1 MKLFDQK
8 HVVGVFRG
16 FSDSGMEFHADLV
29 LPYRDELQS
38 IPMHGQ
44 FVLVQL
50 EHEDEA
56 VLGRITSVAAE
67 GRLVSPIGEDYAI
80 RAVRD
85 DRPIPD
91 ELRDQYLKYRVD
103 IRVLGVE
110 RLAGDKLIFVPSH
123 RRLPHVGAKVAF
135 CSREVLAEVAN
146 AGNGDAD
153 GAEIGFLA
161 FGEFVYAGD
170 DPRATAEDWMVL
182 LQPPILPRFQVAQLA
197 SRRSFVFARAGFG
210 KSNLIKLLFSRLYAT
225 DPVLESRAGQAKIGT
240 VIFDPDGEYFWP
252 DAHGRPGLCDV
263 AELTDRLVVFT
274 AQQAPSAAYQSFVV
288 DQVKLDIRQLSAQR
302 VLGIA
307 LPAERQDQQNVTKLK
322 SLGTEPWTRLVDLI
336 AAHRYDVNPAEIR
349 RICGIKPANEE
360 QQTNAT
366 IGNMVRVV
374 DALHD
379 PSSQT
384 LRALKT
390 ALGDGKLC
398 VVDISQLRGQ
408 RGLQLASI
416 ILAEIFAHNASEF
429 TKARP
434 RSVPCIAVVEEAQA
448 VLGAGSSSASAED
461 SPFVS
466 WVKEGRKYGLGAV
479 LVTQQPGS
487 IPAELLSQGD
497 NFFVF
502 HLLSAGDL
510 FALKRANAHF
520 SDDLLATL
528 LNEPLV
534 GHGVFWS
541 SAPGTDRS
549 ARPYPLPVRVL
560 SFESEHRQ
568 RRDPSYS
575 GAPVDCY
582 AARLRGRFR
591 AALAAAVPG
600 PGSAAAAGTRVNPG
614 PGADAGPGVDA
625 EQAYRRAAISAL
637 RKRPEFAQRLSGG
650 QGLTWGRV
658 QAWLAQAAPPE
669 EVVGDRF
676 QWAKA
681 VVLPAL
687 LDILGPEGSG
697 WRTETRARPDSPGS
711 SQTWIFLTDTV
722 EEIEHAPPPE
732 DQNLLSR
739 TKGADSPGSSSA
751 PPAAGAL
758 R

>member
-1 MKLFDQK
+1 VKLFDPAN
-8 HVVGVFRG
+8 VVGVFRG

-29 LPYRDELQS
+29 LPYREELQS

-50 EHEDEA
+50 TREDEA

-110 RLAGDKLIFVPSH
+110 RVDGDKLIFVPSH
-123 RRLPHVGAKVAF
+123 RRLPHVGAKVAL
-135 CSREVLAEVAN
+135 CSDEVLADVAN
-146 AGNGDAD
+146 AVDA
-153 GAEIGFLA
+153 GPSAAEIGFLA

-170 DPRATAEDWMVL
+170 DPRAGAEDWMVTL
-182 LQPPILPRFQVAQLA
+182 HPAILPKFQVSQLV

-225 DPVLESRAGQAKIGT
+225 DPVLPSPGRAPAGVGT

-263 AELTDRLVVFT
+263 PSLTERLVVFT
-274 AQQAPSAAYQSFVV
+274 GQQAPSPAYQSFVV
-288 DQVKLDIRQLSAQR
+288 DKVKLDIRQLSAQR
-302 VLGIA
+302 VIGIA

-322 SLGTEPWTRLVDLI
+322 SLGTERWTRLVDLI
-336 AAHRYDVNPAEIR
+336 AAHRYDVDPAEIR

-360 QQTNAT
+360 AQTNAI

-379 PSSQT
+379 PSSQM

-390 ALGDGKLC
+390 SLSDGKLC
-398 VVDISQLRGQ
+398 VVDISQLRGH

-416 ILAEIFAHNASEF
+416 ILAEIFSHNQREF
-429 TKARP
+429 TKAKP
-434 RSVPCIAVVEEAQA
+434 EIVPCIAVVEEAQT
-448 VLGAGSSSASAED
+448 VLAPSVTSAED

-487 IPAELLSQGD
+487 IPPELLSQGD

-510 FALKRANAHF
+510 AALKRANAHF

-560 SFESEHRQ
+560 SFEAEHREL
-568 RRDPSYS
+568 RDPSYS
-575 GAPVDCY
+575 LGPVDCY

-591 AALAAAVPG
+591 GALAAAA
-600 PGSAAAAGTRVNPG
+600 SAASAPAA
-614 PGADAGPGVDA
+614 GVDA
-625 EQAYRRAAISAL
+625 EAAYRKAAISAL
-637 RKRPEFAQRLSGG
+637 RNRPEFAQRLASGHG
-650 QGLTWGRV
+650 VAWGKV
-658 QAWLAQAAPPE
+658 QAWLMHAAPPA

-676 QWAKA
+676 EWAYQ
-681 VVLPAL
+681 VVRPAL
-687 LDILGPEGSG
+687 LEILGPEGSG
-697 WRTETRARPDSPGS
+697 WRTEKRPHPERPGA
-711 SQTWIFLTDTV
+711 SQTWIMLTETV
-722 EEIEHAPPPE
+722 EDVEHATPPE
-732 DQNLLSR
+732 EQ
-739 TKGADSPGSSSA
+739 P
-751 PPAAGAL
+751 
-758 R
+758 

>member
-1 MKLFDQK
+1 MKLFDPAN
-8 HVVGVFRG
+8 VVGVFRG

-29 LPYRDELQS
+29 LPYREELQS

-50 EHEDEA
+50 TREDEA

-110 RLAGDKLIFVPSH
+110 RVAGDKLIFVPSH
-123 RRLPHVGAKVAF
+123 RRLPHVGAKVAL
-135 CSREVLAEVAN
+135 CSDEVLAEVAN
-146 AGNGDAD
+146 ANGSSGPGA
-153 GAEIGFLA
+153 AEIGFLA

-170 DPRATAEDWMVL
+170 DPRAGGEDWMVL
-182 LQPPILPRFQVAQLA
+182 LSPPILPKFQVSQLV

-225 DPVLESRAGQAKIGT
+225 DPVTQSRAGAAKVGT

-252 DAHGRPGLCDV
+252 DSAGRPGLCDV
-263 AELTDRLVVFT
+263 PSLTDRLVVFT
-274 AQQAPSAAYQSFVV
+274 GQQAPSAAYQSFVV
-288 DQVKLDIRQLSAQR
+288 DQVKLDIRQLHPQR
-302 VLGIA
+302 VLSIA
-307 LPAERQDQQNVTKLK
+307 LPADRQDQQNVTKLK
-322 SLGTEPWTRLVDLI
+322 TLGGGERWTRLVDLI
-336 AAHRYDVNPAEIR
+336 AAHRYDADPAEIR
-349 RICGIKPANEE
+349 KICGIKPANEE
-360 QQTNAT
+360 QQTNAI

-379 PSSQT
+379 PASQM
-384 LRALKT
+384 LRALKK
-390 ALGDGKLC
+390 ALSDGKLC

-408 RGLQLASI
+408 RGLHLASI
-416 ILAEIFAHNASEF
+416 ILAEIFAHNQREF
-429 TKARP
+429 TKAQP
-434 RSVPCIAVVEEAQA
+434 RNVPCIAVVEEAQT
-448 VLGAGSSSASAED
+448 VLSGSGAPGASSDGD

-510 FALKRANAHF
+510 AALKRANAHF

-560 SFESEHRQ
+560 SFEAEHRLL
-568 RRDPSYS
+568 RDPSYA
-575 GAPVDCY
+575 GGPVACY
-582 AARLRGRFR
+582 AAWLRERFR
-591 AALAAAVPG
+591 GALAAAAPG
-600 PGSAAAAGTRVNPG
+600 AAAPGAAAAAAAAGTGGRDRAAA
-614 PGADAGPGVDA
+614 ADGDADGDAPAGVDA
-625 EQAYRRAAISAL
+625 EAAYRKAAIAAL
-637 RKRPEFAQRLSGG
+637 RRRAEFAQRLNSG
-650 QGLTWGRV
+650 QGLAWGRV
-658 QAWLAQAAPPE
+658 QSWLAQAAPPE

-676 QWAKA
+676 QWAYH
-681 VVLPAL
+681 VVRPAL
-687 LDILGPEGSG
+687 LEILGPEGSG
-697 WRTETRARPDSPGS
+697 WRTEKHPHPERPGA
-711 SQTWIFLTDTV
+711 SQTWIVLTDTV
-722 EEIEHAPPPE
+722 EDVEHAPPPQE
-732 DQNLLSR
+732 Q
-739 TKGADSPGSSSA
+739 P
-751 PPAAGAL
+751 
-758 R
+758 

>member
-1 MKLFDQK
+1 MKLFDPGN
-8 HVVGVFRG
+8 VVGVFRG

-29 LPYRDELQS
+29 LPYREELQS

-50 EHEDEA
+50 TREDEA

-110 RLAGDKLIFVPSH
+110 RVDGDKLIFVPSH
-123 RRLPHVGAKVAF
+123 RRLPHVGAKVAL
-135 CSREVLAEVAN
+135 CSDEVLAGVAN
-146 AGNGDAD
+146 AVDA
-153 GAEIGFLA
+153 GPSAAEIGFLA

-170 DPRATAEDWMVL
+170 DPRAGAEDWMVTL
-182 LQPPILPRFQVAQLA
+182 HPAILPKFQVSQLV

-225 DPVLESRAGQAKIGT
+225 DPVLPSPGRAPAGVGT

-263 AELTDRLVVFT
+263 PSLTERLVVFT
-274 AQQAPSAAYQSFVV
+274 GQQAPSPAYQSFVV
-288 DQVKLDIRQLSAQR
+288 DKVKLDIRQLSAQR
-302 VLGIA
+302 VIGIA

-322 SLGTEPWTRLVDLI
+322 SLGTERWTRLVDLV
-336 AAHRYDVNPAEIR
+336 AAHRYDVDPAEIR

-360 QQTNAT
+360 AQTNAI

-379 PSSQT
+379 PSSQM

-390 ALGDGKLC
+390 SLSDGKLC
-398 VVDISQLRGQ
+398 VVDISQLRGH

-416 ILAEIFAHNASEF
+416 ILAEIFSHNQREF
-429 TKARP
+429 TKAKP
-434 RSVPCIAVVEEAQA
+434 EIVPCIAVVEEAQT
-448 VLGAGSSSASAED
+448 VLAPSVTSAED

-487 IPAELLSQGD
+487 IPPELLSQGD

-510 FALKRANAHF
+510 AALKRANAHF

-560 SFESEHRQ
+560 SFEAEHREL
-568 RRDPSYS
+568 RDPSYS
-575 GAPVDCY
+575 RGPVDCY
-582 AARLRGRFR
+582 AARLRARFR
-591 AALAAAVPG
+591 GALAAA
-600 PGSAAAAGTRVNPG
+600 AATPAA
-614 PGADAGPGVDA
+614 GVDA
-625 EQAYRRAAISAL
+625 EAAYRKAAITAL
-637 RKRPEFAQRLSGG
+637 RNRPEFGQRLASGHG
-650 QGLTWGRV
+650 VTWGKV
-658 QAWLAQAAPPE
+658 QAWLTQAAPPE

-676 QWAKA
+676 EWAYQ
-681 VVLPAL
+681 VVRPAL
-687 LDILGPEGSG
+687 LEILGPEGSG
-697 WRTETRARPDSPGS
+697 WRTEKRPHPERPGA
-711 SQTWIFLTDTV
+711 SQTWILLTETV
-722 EEIEHAPPPE
+722 EDVEHATPPE
-732 DQNLLSR
+732 EQ
-739 TKGADSPGSSSA
+739 P
-751 PPAAGAL
+751 
-758 R
+758 

>member
-1 MKLFDQK
+1 MKLFDPGN
-8 HVVGVFRG
+8 VVGVFRG

-29 LPYRDELQS
+29 LPYREDLQS
-38 IPMHGQ
+38 IPIHGQ

-50 EHEDEA
+50 TREDEA

-103 IRVLGVE
+103 IRVLGIE

-123 RRLPHVGAKVAF
+123 RRLPHVGAKVAL
-135 CSREVLAEVAN
+135 CSDEVLAEVAN
-146 AGNGDAD
+146 AVD
-153 GAEIGFLA
+153 GGPSAAEIGFLA

-170 DPRATAEDWMVL
+170 DPRAGAEDWMVTL
-182 LQPPILPRFQVAQLA
+182 HPAILPTFQVSQLV

-225 DPVLESRAGQAKIGT
+225 DPVLPSPGRAPAGVGT

-263 AELTDRLVVFT
+263 PQLTERLVVFT
-274 AQQAPSAAYQSFVV
+274 GQQAPSPAYQSFVV
-288 DQVKLDIRQLSAQR
+288 DKVKLDIRQLSAQR
-302 VLGIA
+302 VIGIA

-322 SLGTEPWTRLVDLI
+322 QLGAERWTRLVDLI
-336 AAHRYDVNPAEIR
+336 AAHRYDVDPAEIR
-349 RICGIKPANEE
+349 RICGIKPATEE
-360 QQTNAT
+360 VQTNAI

-379 PSSQT
+379 PSSQM

-390 ALGDGKLC
+390 SLSDGKLC

-416 ILAEIFAHNASEF
+416 ILAEIFTHNQREF
-429 TKARP
+429 TKAKP
-434 RSVPCIAVVEEAQA
+434 EIVPCIAVVEEAQT
-448 VLGAGSSSASAED
+448 VLAPGATSAED

-487 IPAELLSQGD
+487 IPSELLSQGD

-510 FALKRANAHF
+510 AALKRANAHF

-560 SFESEHRQ
+560 SFEAENREL
-568 RRDPSYS
+568 RDPSYRLS
-575 GAPVDCY
+575 PVDCY

-591 AALAAAVPG
+591 GALAAAAPDR
-600 PGSAAAAGTRVNPG
+600 AAA
-614 PGADAGPGVDA
+614 GVDA
-625 EQAYRRAAISAL
+625 EAAYRKAAVTAL
-637 RKRPEFAQRLSGG
+637 RNRPEFAQRLASGG
-650 QGLTWGRV
+650 VAWGTV
-658 QAWLAQAAPPE
+658 QAWLRQAAPPAD
-669 EVVGDRF
+669 VVGDRF
-676 QWAKA
+676 DWAYQ

-687 LDILGPEGSG
+687 REILGPEGSG
-697 WRTETRARPDSPGS
+697 WRTEKRPHPERPGA
-711 SQTWIFLTDTV
+711 SQTWILLTETV
-722 EEIEHAPPPE
+722 EDVEHATPPE
-732 DQNLLSR
+732 EQ
-739 TKGADSPGSSSA
+739 P
-751 PPAAGAL
+751 
-758 R
+758 

>member
-1 MKLFDQK
+1 VKLFDPAN
-8 HVVGVFRG
+8 VVGVFRG

-29 LPYRDELQS
+29 LPYREELQS

-50 EHEDEA
+50 TREDEA

-110 RLAGDKLIFVPSH
+110 RVDGDKLIFVPSH
-123 RRLPHVGAKVAF
+123 RRLPHVGAKVAL
-135 CSREVLAEVAN
+135 CSDEVLADVAN
-146 AGNGDAD
+146 AAGGPEPSA
-153 GAEIGFLA
+153 AEIGFLA

-170 DPRATAEDWMVL
+170 DPRAGAEDWMVTL
-182 LQPPILPRFQVAQLA
+182 HPAILPKFQVSQLV

-225 DPVLESRAGQAKIGT
+225 DPVLPSPGRAPAGVGT

-263 AELTDRLVVFT
+263 PSLTERLVVFT
-274 AQQAPSAAYQSFVV
+274 GQQAPSPAYQSFVV
-288 DQVKLDIRQLSAQR
+288 DKVKLDIRQLSAQR
-302 VLGIA
+302 VIGIA

-322 SLGTEPWTRLVDLI
+322 SLGTERWTRLVDLI
-336 AAHRYDVNPAEIR
+336 AAHRYDVDPAEIR

-360 QQTNAT
+360 AQTNAI

-379 PSSQT
+379 PSSQM

-390 ALGDGKLC
+390 SLSDGKLC
-398 VVDISQLRGQ
+398 VVDISQLRGH

-416 ILAEIFAHNASEF
+416 ILAEIFSHNQREF
-429 TKARP
+429 TKAKP
-434 RSVPCIAVVEEAQA
+434 EIVPCIAVVEEAQT
-448 VLGAGSSSASAED
+448 VLAPSVTSAED

-487 IPAELLSQGD
+487 IPPELLSQGD

-510 FALKRANAHF
+510 AALKRANAHF

-560 SFESEHRQ
+560 SFEAEHREL
-568 RRDPSYS
+568 RDPSYS
-575 GAPVDCY
+575 RGPVDCY
-582 AARLRGRFR
+582 AARLRARFR
-591 AALAAAVPG
+591 GALAAA
-600 PGSAAAAGTRVNPG
+600 AATPTA
-614 PGADAGPGVDA
+614 GVDA
-625 EQAYRRAAISAL
+625 EAAYRKAAISAL
-637 RKRPEFAQRLSGG
+637 RNRAEFGQRLASGNG
-650 QGLTWGRV
+650 VTWGKV
-658 QAWLAQAAPPE
+658 QAWLTQAAPPE

-676 QWAKA
+676 EWAYQ
-681 VVLPAL
+681 VVRPAL
-687 LDILGPEGSG
+687 LEILGPEGSG
-697 WRTETRARPDSPGS
+697 WRTEKRPHPERPGA
-711 SQTWIFLTDTV
+711 SQTWILLTETV
-722 EEIEHAPPPE
+722 EDVEHATPPE
-732 DQNLLSR
+732 EQ
-739 TKGADSPGSSSA
+739 P
-751 PPAAGAL
+751 
-758 R
+758 

>member
-1 MKLFDQK
+1 MFERDN
-8 HVVGVFRG
+8 VVGVFRG

-29 LPYRDELQS
+29 LPYRDKLQS

-80 RAVRD
+80 RSVRD

-110 RLAGDKLIFVPSH
+110 RLSGGKLIFVPSH
-123 RRLPHVGAKVAF
+123 RRLPHVGAKVAL
-135 CSREVLAEVAN
+135 CSDEVLAEVAN
-146 AGNGDAD
+146 ANEATDDA
-153 GAEIGFLA
+153 AEIGFLA

-170 DPRATAEDWMVL
+170 DPRVAAEDWMVVMD
-182 LQPPILPRFQVAQLA
+182 PPILPRFQVSQLV

-210 KSNLIKLLFSRLYAT
+210 KSNLIKLLFSRLYAA
-225 DPVLESRAGQAKIGT
+225 DPVFNSRPVGT

-252 DAHGRPGLCDV
+252 DAQGRPGLCDV
-263 AELTDRLVVFT
+263 PGLTDRLVVFT
-274 AQQAPSAAYQSFVV
+274 SQQAPSPAYQSFVV

-322 SLGTEPWTRLVDLI
+322 SLGIERWTRLVDLI
-336 AAHRYDVNPAEIR
+336 AAHRYDVDPAEIR
-349 RICGIKPANEE
+349 KICGIKPANEE
-360 QQTNAT
+360 QQTNAI

-374 DALHD
+374 DGLHD
-379 PSSQT
+379 PSSQM

-390 ALGDGKLC
+390 ALSDGKLC

-408 RGLQLASI
+408 RGLHLASI
-416 ILAEIFAHNASEF
+416 ILADIFAHNASEF
-429 TKARP
+429 TKASP
-434 RSVPCIAVVEEAQA
+434 RAVPCIAVVEEAQA
-448 VLGAGSSSASAED
+448 VLAPGASSAED
-461 SPFVS
+461 GPFVS

-479 LVTQQPGS
+479 LITQQPGS

-510 FALKRANAHF
+510 AALKRANAHF

-560 SFESEHRQ
+560 SFEAEHRLL
-568 RRDPSYS
+568 RDPSYTS
-575 GAPVDCY
+575 GQVDCY
-582 AARLRGRFR
+582 ASRLRGQFR
-591 AALAAAVPG
+591 AALPADPG
-600 PGSAAAAGTRVNPG
+600 AAG
-614 PGADAGPGVDA
+614 DA
-625 EQAYRRAAISAL
+625 EGAYREAAIAAL
-637 RKRPEFAQRLSGG
+637 RKHPEFGQRLASG
-650 QGLTWGRV
+650 QGLPWGLV
-658 QAWLAQAAPPE
+658 QRWLAQAAPPE
-669 EVVGDRF
+669 EVVGDQF
-676 QWAKA
+676 QWARN
-681 VVLPAL
+681 VVRPAL
-687 LDILGPEGSG
+687 LRILGPEGSG
-697 WRTETRARPDSPGS
+697 WRTATRPRADRPGS
-711 SQTWIFLTDTV
+711 SQVWIFLTQT
-722 EEIEHAPPPE
+722 IEHVEHATPPDE
-732 DQNLLSR
+732 S
-739 TKGADSPGSSSA
+739 
-751 PPAAGAL
+751 
-758 R
+758 

>member
-1 MKLFDQK
+1 MKLFDPGN
-8 HVVGVFRG
+8 VVGVFRG

-29 LPYRDELQS
+29 LPYREELQS

-110 RLAGDKLIFVPSH
+110 RVSGDKLIFVPSH
-123 RRLPHVGAKVAF
+123 RRLPHVGAKVAL
-135 CSREVLAEVAN
+135 CSDEVLADVAN
-146 AGNGDAD
+146 ATDSEPSA
-153 GAEIGFLA
+153 AEIGFLA

-170 DPRATAEDWMVL
+170 DPRAGDEDWMAR
-182 LQPPILPRFQVAQLA
+182 LQPAILPKFQVSQLV

-225 DPVLESRAGQAKIGT
+225 EPVTRSRGGAAKAGT

-252 DAHGRPGLCDV
+252 DAAERPGLCDV
-263 AELTDRLVVFT
+263 PELTDRLVVFT
-274 AQQAPSAAYQSFVV
+274 SQHAPSAAYQSFVV
-288 DQVKLDIRQLSAQR
+288 DQVKLDIRRLHPQR

-307 LPAERQDQQNVTKLK
+307 LPADRQDQQNVTKLK
-322 SLGTEPWTRLVDLI
+322 ALGSGEQWTRLVDLI
-336 AAHRYDVNPAEIR
+336 AAHRYQADPAEIR
-349 RICGIKPANEE
+349 KICGIRPANEE
-360 QQTNAT
+360 QQTNAI

-379 PSSQT
+379 PSSQM

-390 ALGDGKLC
+390 ALSDGKLC

-416 ILAEIFAHNASEF
+416 ILAEIFSHNQREF
-429 TKARP
+429 TKAKP
-434 RSVPCIAVVEEAQA
+434 EIVPCIAVLEEAQT
-448 VLGAGSSSASAED
+448 VLAPSATSAED

-487 IPAELLSQGD
+487 IPPELLSQGD

-510 FALKRANAHF
+510 AALKRANAHF

-560 SFESEHRQ
+560 SFEAEHREL
-568 RRDPSYS
+568 RDPSYS
-575 GAPVDCY
+575 LGPVDCY

-591 AALAAAVPG
+591 GALAAAAP
-600 PGSAAAAGTRVNPG
+600 AAAAPA
-614 PGADAGPGVDA
+614 ADVDA
-625 EQAYRRAAISAL
+625 EAAYRKAAISAL
-637 RKRPEFAQRLSGG
+637 RNRPEFGQRLASGHG
-650 QGLTWGRV
+650 VAWGRV
-658 QAWLAQAAPPE
+658 QAWLMHAAPPE

-676 QWAKA
+676 EWAYQ
-681 VVLPAL
+681 VVRPAL
-687 LDILGPEGSG
+687 LEILGPEGSG
-697 WRTETRARPDSPGS
+697 WRTEKRPHPERPGA
-711 SQTWIFLTDTV
+711 SQTWILLTETV
-722 EEIEHAPPPE
+722 ADVEHATPPE
-732 DQNLLSR
+732 EQ
-739 TKGADSPGSSSA
+739 P
-751 PPAAGAL
+751 
-758 R
+758 

>member
-1 MKLFDQK
+1 VKLFDK
-8 HVVGVFRG
+8 EHVVGVFRG

-29 LPYRDELQS
+29 LPYREELQS

-50 EHEDEA
+50 EHENEA

-123 RRLPHVGAKVAF
+123 RRLPHVGAKVAL
-135 CSREVLAEVAN
+135 CSPEVLREVAN
-146 AGNGDAD
+146 ASEADTDA
-153 GAEIGFLA
+153 AEIGFLA

-170 DPRATAEDWMVL
+170 DPRVGAEDWMVL
-182 LQPPILPRFQVAQLA
+182 LHPPILPRFHVSQLV

-210 KSNLIKLLFSRLYAT
+210 KSNLIKLLFSRLYTA
-225 DPVLESRAGQAKIGT
+225 DPVLASRAGPVGVGT

-252 DAHGRPGLCDV
+252 DAHGRPGLADV
-263 AELTDRLVVFT
+263 PELTDRLVVFT
-274 AQQAPSAAYQSFVV
+274 SQQAPSPVYRSFVV

-302 VLGIA
+302 VLSIA

-322 SLGTEPWTRLVDLI
+322 GLSPERWTRLVDLI
-336 AAHRYDVNPAEIR
+336 AAYRHDADPAEVR
-349 RICGIKPANEE
+349 KICGIRPANEE
-360 QQTNAT
+360 QQTYAI

-374 DALHD
+374 ESLHD
-379 PSSQT
+379 PASQL

-390 ALGDGKLC
+390 ALAAGKLC

-408 RGLQLASI
+408 RGLHLASI
-416 ILAEIFAHNASEF
+416 ILADIFAHNASEF
-429 TKARP
+429 TKESP
-434 RSVPCIAVVEEAQA
+434 RIIPCIAVIEEAQA
-448 VLGAGSSSASAED
+448 VLSPAATSAED
-461 SPFVS
+461 GPFVS

-479 LVTQQPGS
+479 LITQQPGS
-487 IPAELLSQGD
+487 IPPELLSQGD

-510 FALKRANAHF
+510 TALKRANAHF
-520 SDDLLATL
+520 SNDLLATL

-541 SAPGTDRS
+541 SAPGTDQA

-560 SFESEHRQ
+560 SFDAEHRFK
-568 RRDPSYS
+568 RDPAYS
-575 GAPVDCY
+575 GEPVACY
-582 AARLRGRFR
+582 AATLRARFQ
-591 AALAAAVPG
+591 AALPQGAGRDAEGAYRNAAV
-600 PGSAAAAGTRVNPG
+600 R
-614 PGADAGPGVDA
+614 
-625 EQAYRRAAISAL
+625 AL
-637 RKRPEFAQRLSGG
+637 RKHPEFGQRLASG
-650 QGLTWGRV
+650 QGVPWGLV
-658 QAWLAQAAPPE
+658 QRWLATAAPPE
-669 EVVGDRF
+669 EVVGDQF
-676 QWAKA
+676 EWARR
-681 VVLPAL
+681 VVRPAL
-687 LDILGPEGSG
+687 TEILGPEGSG
-697 WRTETRARPDSPGS
+697 WRTERRPRADRPGS
-711 SQTWIFLTDTV
+711 SQVWIFITDTV
-722 EEIEHAPPPE
+722 EEVEHATPPE
-732 DQNLLSR
+732 EQ
-739 TKGADSPGSSSA
+739 
-751 PPAAGAL
+751 
-758 R
+758 

>member
-1 MKLFDQK
+1 VKLFDPG

-29 LPYRDELQS
+29 LPYREQLQS

-110 RLAGDKLIFVPSH
+110 RAAGDKLIFVPSH
-123 RRLPHVGAKVAF
+123 RRLPHVGAKVAL
-135 CSREVLAEVAN
+135 CSDEVLAEVAN
-146 AGNGDAD
+146 AGARDPGSGPD

-170 DPRATAEDWMVL
+170 DPRAKAEDWMVRL
-182 LQPPILPRFQVAQLA
+182 SPPILPRFQVAQLA

-225 DPVLESRAGQAKIGT
+225 DPLLEYRSGQARIGT
-240 VIFDPDGEYFWP
+240 IIFDPDGEYFWP

-263 AELTDRLVVFT
+263 PDLTERLVVFT

-288 DQVKLDIRQLSAQR
+288 DQVKLDIRQLSPQR

-307 LPAERQDQQNVTKLK
+307 LPADRQDQQNVTKLK
-322 SLGTEPWTRLVDLI
+322 SLAAERWTRLVDLI
-336 AAHRYDVNPAEIR
+336 AAHRYDVDPAQIR

-360 QQTNAT
+360 QQTNAI

-379 PSSQT
+379 PSSQM
-384 LRALKT
+384 LRALTT
-390 ALGDGKLC
+390 ALRDGKLC

-408 RGLQLASI
+408 RGLHLASI
-416 ILAEIFAHNASEF
+416 VLAEIFAHNAREF
-429 TKARP
+429 TKATP
-434 RSVPCIAVVEEAQA
+434 AIIPCIAVVEEAQA
-448 VLGAGSSSASAED
+448 VLGAGGPAAED

-520 SDDLLATL
+520 SDDLLAAL

-560 SFESEHRQ
+560 SFEAEHEQ
-568 RRDPSYS
+568 RLDPTYS
-575 GAPVDCY
+575 GEPVDCY
-582 AARLRGRFR
+582 AAGLRERFR
-591 AALAAAVPG
+591 TALAAAG
-600 PGSAAAAGTRVNPG
+600 PASL
-614 PGADAGPGVDA
+614 DAEPPVDA
-625 EQAYRRAAISAL
+625 ELAYRRAAIAAL
-637 RKRPEFAQRLSGG
+637 RKRAEFGQRLSSGE
-650 QGLTWGRV
+650 GLAWGKV
-658 QAWLAQAAPPE
+658 QAWLAQAAPPD

-676 QWAKA
+676 QWART
-681 VVLPAL
+681 VVRPAL

-697 WRTETRARPDSPGS
+697 WQAETRARPDKPGS
-711 SQTWIFLTDTV
+711 SQTWIFLTQTV
-722 EEIEHAPPPE
+722 EEVEHAPPPE
-732 DQNLLSR
+732 DQN
-739 TKGADSPGSSSA
+739 P
-751 PPAAGAL
+751 
-758 R
+758 

>member
-1 MKLFDQK
+1 MKLFDPGN
-8 HVVGVFRG
+8 VVGVFRG

-29 LPYRDELQS
+29 LPYREELQS

-50 EHEDEA
+50 TREDEA

-110 RLAGDKLIFVPSH
+110 RVAGDRLIFVPSH
-123 RRLPHVGAKVAF
+123 RRLPHVGAKVAL
-135 CSREVLAEVAN
+135 CSDEVLADVAN
-146 AGNGDAD
+146 AVDA
-153 GAEIGFLA
+153 GPSAAEIGFLA

-170 DPRATAEDWMVL
+170 DPRAGAEDWMVT
-182 LQPPILPRFQVAQLA
+182 LQPAILPKFQVAQLV

-225 DPVLESRAGQAKIGT
+225 DPALPSPGRASAGVGT

-263 AELTDRLVVFT
+263 PSLAQRLVVFT
-274 AQQAPSAAYQSFVV
+274 GQRAPSPAYQSFVV
-288 DQVKLDIRQLSAQR
+288 DKVKLDIRQLSAQR

-307 LPAERQDQQNVTKLK
+307 LPADRQDQQNVTKLK
-322 SLGTEPWTRLVDLI
+322 SLGTERWTRLVDLI
-336 AAHRYDVNPAEIR
+336 AAHRYDVDPAEIR

-360 QQTNAT
+360 QQTNAI

-379 PSSQT
+379 PSSQM

-390 ALGDGKLC
+390 ALSDGKLC

-416 ILAEIFAHNASEF
+416 ILAEIFSHNQREF
-429 TKARP
+429 TKAKP
-434 RSVPCIAVVEEAQA
+434 EIVPCIAVVEEAQT
-448 VLGAGSSSASAED
+448 VLAPSATSAED

-487 IPAELLSQGD
+487 IPPELLSQGD

-510 FALKRANAHF
+510 AALKRANAHF

-560 SFESEHRQ
+560 SFEAEHREL
-568 RRDPSYS
+568 RDPSYS
-575 GAPVDCY
+575 LGPVDCY

-591 AALAAAVPG
+591 GALAAAAP
-600 PGSAAAAGTRVNPG
+600 AATAPAA
-614 PGADAGPGVDA
+614 GVDA
-625 EQAYRRAAISAL
+625 EAAYRKAAISAL
-637 RKRPEFAQRLSGG
+637 RNRPEFGQRLASGHG
-650 QGLTWGRV
+650 VAWGKV
-658 QAWLAQAAPPE
+658 QAWLTQAAPPE

-676 QWAKA
+676 EWAYQ
-681 VVLPAL
+681 VVRPAL
-687 LDILGPEGSG
+687 LEILGPEGSG
-697 WRTETRARPDSPGS
+697 WRTEKRPHPERPGA
-711 SQTWIFLTDTV
+711 SQTWILLTETV
-722 EEIEHAPPPE
+722 EDVEHATPPE
-732 DQNLLSR
+732 EQ
-739 TKGADSPGSSSA
+739 P
-751 PPAAGAL
+751 
-758 R
+758 

>member
-1 MKLFDQK
+1 VKLFDPGN
-8 HVVGVFRG
+8 VVGVFRG

-29 LPYRDELQS
+29 LPYREELQS

-50 EHEDEA
+50 TREDEA

-110 RLAGDKLIFVPSH
+110 RVAGDRLIFVPSH
-123 RRLPHVGAKVAF
+123 RRLPHVGAKVAL
-135 CSREVLAEVAN
+135 CSDEVLADVAN
-146 AGNGDAD
+146 AVDA
-153 GAEIGFLA
+153 GPSAAEIGFLA

-170 DPRATAEDWMVL
+170 DPRAGAEDWMVT
-182 LQPPILPRFQVAQLA
+182 LQPAILPKFQVAQLV

-225 DPVLESRAGQAKIGT
+225 DPALPSGGRTSAGVGT

-263 AELTDRLVVFT
+263 PSLAERLVVFT
-274 AQQAPSAAYQSFVV
+274 GQRAPSPAYQSFVV
-288 DQVKLDIRQLSAQR
+288 DKVKLDIRQLSAQR

-307 LPAERQDQQNVTKLK
+307 LPADRQDQQNVTKLK
-322 SLGTEPWTRLVDLI
+322 SLGTERWTRLVDLI
-336 AAHRYDVNPAEIR
+336 AAHRYDVDPAEIR

-360 QQTNAT
+360 QQTNAI

-379 PSSQT
+379 PSSQM

-390 ALGDGKLC
+390 ALSDGKLC

-416 ILAEIFAHNASEF
+416 ILAEIFSHNQREF
-429 TKARP
+429 TKAKP
-434 RSVPCIAVVEEAQA
+434 EIVPCIAVVEEAQT
-448 VLGAGSSSASAED
+448 VLAPSATSAED

-487 IPAELLSQGD
+487 IPPELLSQGD

-510 FALKRANAHF
+510 AALKRANAHF

-560 SFESEHRQ
+560 SFEAEHREL
-568 RRDPSYS
+568 RDPSYS
-575 GAPVDCY
+575 LGPVDCY

-591 AALAAAVPG
+591 GALAAAAP
-600 PGSAAAAGTRVNPG
+600 AATAPAA
-614 PGADAGPGVDA
+614 GVDA
-625 EQAYRRAAISAL
+625 EAAYRKAAISAL
-637 RKRPEFAQRLSGG
+637 RNRPEFGQRLASGHG
-650 QGLTWGRV
+650 VAWGKV
-658 QAWLAQAAPPE
+658 QAWLTQAAPPE

-676 QWAKA
+676 EWAYQ
-681 VVLPAL
+681 VVRPAL
-687 LDILGPEGSG
+687 LEILGPEGSG
-697 WRTETRARPDSPGS
+697 WRTEKRPHPERPGA
-711 SQTWIFLTDTV
+711 SQTWILLTETV
-722 EEIEHAPPPE
+722 EDVEHATPPE
-732 DQNLLSR
+732 EQ
-739 TKGADSPGSSSA
+739 P
-751 PPAAGAL
+751 
-758 R
+758 